1 MAAISVSHKI
11 QSFNPLPYAHTCAV
25 FVIDFF
31 FYFVYDHIVPQV
43 SLATFAIYVLLGNE
57 LTATK
62 TFVAISLFNI
72 LRFPLMMLPHVV
84 TSAIQV
90 CLGTQLS
97 GIHGM
102 VEGPVTFVCFVC
114 SEGVWKGLDSFR
126 TTCCCC
132 CCCFLFYWG
141 GRGLHFRGLQNMI
154 VPQFSNFAA

>member
-1 MAAISVSHKI
+1 MPIPMLFLLLI
-11 QSFNPLPYAHTCAV
+11 
-25 FVIDFF
+25 FF

-90 CLGTQLS
+90 CLGTAFWHS
-97 GIHGM
+97 
-102 VEGPVTFVCFVC
+102 
-114 SEGVWKGLDSFR
+114 WD
-126 TTCCCC
+126 
-132 CCCFLFYWG
+132 
-141 GRGLHFRGLQNMI
+141 GRGSSDFCLFCLFGGGLERFGLI
-154 VPQFSNFAA
+154 